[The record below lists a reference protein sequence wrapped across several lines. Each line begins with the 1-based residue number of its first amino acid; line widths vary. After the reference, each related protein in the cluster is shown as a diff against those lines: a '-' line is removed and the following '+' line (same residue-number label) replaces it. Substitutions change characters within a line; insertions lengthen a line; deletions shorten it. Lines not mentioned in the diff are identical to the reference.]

1 MSAGPE
7 MQDFTR
13 LDEIVV
19 YANHRGIGT
28 KAAIIELV
36 NAALSHGLGNVPKIS
51 DHRAMNAIAA
61 LMSGHEWDADTLD
74 AIADTVR
81 ATGRTIENSDDYED
95 GEDV

>member
-1 MSAGPE
+1 VSAGPE

-13 LDEIVV
+13 LDEIVA
-19 YANHRGIGT
+19 YANHREVSV
-28 KAAIIELV
+28 KQAIIDLV
-36 NAALSHGLGNVPKIS
+36 NGALSHGLGNVPKIP
-51 DHRAMNAIAA
+51 DYRAMNAIAA